1 MASPLSLA
9 GAPIDAESAR
19 VRTWRAQLALEFECR
34 AARTVLSARHH
45 DGPLVIQKP
54 LYPEGAEVCHAII
67 VHPPAGIAGG
77 DELEITARLEKK
89 AHALMTTPGATK
101 WYRSAGP
108 RAYQHIRFSVD
119 SGACVEWLPQETI
132 VFDGALAE
140 LRTNVQL
147 FGDGCY
153 IGWEILCLG
162 RAGAG
167 ECFTKGE
174 YRARTVIERD
184 GKSIWLERAQLQG
197 GSPALASPV
206 VMAGQSVAG
215 TFIAASSRFEDGLLE
230 LCRDARPL
238 TGSGAVTAMPGLLVG
253 RYLGASSE
261 AVKNYFA
268 QLWRVLRPV
277 LAGRPAA
284 EPRIWRT

>member
-1 MASPLSLA
+1 MGCADSLSNGSLKDQLTS
-9 GAPIDAESAR
+9 G
-19 VRTWRAQLALEFECR
+19 WRAQLDLDFAKR
-34 AARTVLSARHH
+34 AARTVLSGRTHS
-45 DGPLVIQKP
+45 GPLLVQKP
-54 LYPEGAEVCHAII
+54 LYPEGDAVCHVIV
-67 VHPPAGIAGG
+67 VHPPAGIVGG
-77 DELEITARLEKK
+77 DELQLTAHAQTN
-89 AHALMTTPGATK
+89 AHALLTTPGATK

-108 RAYQHIRFSVD
+108 RAYQHIRFSVA
-119 SGACVEWLPQETI
+119 SGACVEWLPQEGI

-140 LRTNVQL
+140 LRMDVQL
-147 FGDGCY
+147 FGDACY

-167 ECFTKGE
+167 ERFTKGE
-174 YRARTVIERD
+174 YLARTVIERD

-215 TFIAASSRFEDGLLE
+215 TFIAASSGIEAGLLE
-230 LCRDARPL
+230 LCRGARPL
-238 TGSGAVTAMPGLLVG
+238 AGSGAVTAMPGLFVG

-261 AVKNYFA
+261 AAKNYFA
-268 QLWRVLRPV
+268 QLWRVVRPA
-277 LAGRPAA
+277 LAGRSAS

>member
-19 VRTWRAQLALEFECR
+19 SRTWRAQLALEFECR
-34 AARTVLSARHH
+34 AARTVLSARRH

-54 LYPEGAEVCHAII
+54 LYPEGAGVCHAII

-77 DELEITARLEKK
+77 DELEITARLEKN
-89 AHALMTTPGATK
+89 AHALLTTPGATK

-108 RAYQHIRFSVD
+108 EADQHICFSID

-132 VFDGALAE
+132 VFDGALAA
-140 LRTNVQL
+140 LRTDVQL
-147 FGDGCY
+147 FGDACY
-153 IGWEILCLG
+153 LGWEILCLG

-167 ECFTKGE
+167 ERFTKGE
-174 YRARTVIERD
+174 YRARTLIQRD
-184 GKSIWLERAQLQG
+184 GKVLWLERAQLQG
-197 GSPALASPV
+197 GSPALTSPV

-215 TFIAASSRFEDGLLE
+215 TFIAASPGIENHLVK
-230 LCRDARPL
+230 LCRDVRPL
-238 TGSGAVTAMPGLLVG
+238 AGSGAVTAMPGLFVG

-261 AVKNYFA
+261 AAKNYFA
-268 QLWRVLRPV
+268 QLWCVLRPA
-277 LAGRPAA
+277 LAGRPAV